1 MCRLEGLVEA
11 GMAGAAGLAGNA
23 SWEQAHEQ
31 AQGAGQSRQQSIG
44 SRLGNDSHSLPYSL
58 CLGVM

>member
-23 SWEQAHEQ
+23 SWEQA
-31 AQGAGQSRQQSIG
+31 QGAGQSKQQSIG